1 MKNHTPKSTK
11 NIVLNPVEKFLYALF
26 PDLFNR
32 YLFRR
37 YGAKSMDLRLAAFL
51 FTKGRENR
59 RVDIFPRGGNH
70 GRSFDL
76 VLDNKFLMR
85 FEQEGDHFE
94 LESLDLGKFRDCE
107 TTCFD

>member
-1 MKNHTPKSTK
+1 MKNHTPESTN
-11 NIVLNPVEKFLYALF
+11 NIELSQIEKFLYAMF
-26 PDLFNR
+26 PDTFNR

-37 YGAKSMDLRLAAFL
+37 YGSKSMDFRLASFL
-51 FTKGRENR
+51 FTKGKNNR
-59 RVDIFPRGGNH
+59 RVDVFPRGGNH

-94 LESLDLGKFRDCE
+94 LGAIDLGKFRDCDPA
-107 TTCFD
+107 CFD